1 MGSPLGECV
10 HAVRDEDVRLALA
23 VAADEPVQ
31 AGRHYLLTPAIT
43 IMHTVQY
50 STVQYSTVKYST
62 VQPAQSPHS

>member
-1 MGSPLGECV
+1 MCVGSPLGECV

-43 IMHTVQY
+43 
-50 STVQYSTVKYST
+50 STVQFSRHNLLT
-62 VQPAQSPHS
+62 PE